1 MGDRM
6 KRIIK
11 FVIAIGFILF
21 IFQFSVM
28 FFINKHEV
36 NYTLSQNDNTYTVK
50 EQFQKVKKKHYYSF
64 EVLDKDKNK
73 FIFYYDQDYK
83 KKKKILSQVEVY
95 QEGNVYC
102 MAPIFKDNKLGGIV
116 CRNNSELVSFDY
128 LKRSGV
134 SFDKWKEAL
143 QAKGYVL
150 EDTDIISTQDII
162 TLYNHF
168 PANYTMSIWNYHGLY
183 ILKKDHIKNLS
194 ILDNDYY
201 ENTLGILA
209 GNYYIIANTDQ
220 NFSYNR
226 IYIVDLLN
234 ESKDFVDLET
244 EISKDSYFLGV
255 VEDDVY
261 IMDRDKKVEYSFNI
275 KSRKLKEVGNKD
287 TNATMY
293 YNGKWEEKNIYT
305 VSDNKE
311 IFQIEEKS
319 EKLEELYH
327 PKLVQESF
335 NKYYF
340 VTNDNTVYYVMKN
353 DLNTKVKL
361 FQDANMKEVKLVDDS
376 LFFIS
381 GQDIIMYD
389 LVTGYRKLVTHSELL
404 YNSKNIFDVV
414 KK

>member
-1 MGDRM
+1 M

-21 IFQFSVM
+21 IFQFAVM
-28 FFINKHEV
+28 FFVNKHEV
-36 NYTLSQNDNTYTVK
+36 SYTLSGKDDVYTVK
-50 EQFQKVKKKHYYSF
+50 EQFQKVKKKHYYNF
-64 EVLDKDKNK
+64 EVLDKEKNK
-73 FIFYYDQDYK
+73 FIFYYNEDYK
-83 KKKKILSQVEVY
+83 KKKKILNQVRTY
-95 QEGNVYC
+95 KEGNIYC
-102 MAPIFKDNKLGGIV
+102 MVPIFKDNKLGGIV
-116 CRNNSELVSFDY
+116 CRENNELVSFDY
-128 LKRSGV
+128 LKRRGI
-134 SFDKWKEAL
+134 SFDKWKGEL
-143 QAKGYVL
+143 QTEGYIVD
-150 EDTDIISTQDII
+150 DTDSVATQAGV

-168 PANYTMSIWNYHGLY
+168 PTDYAVSIWNYHGLY
-183 ILKKDHIKNLS
+183 ILKNNHIKNLS
-194 ILDNDYY
+194 VLDSDYY
-201 ENTLGILA
+201 ENTLGILV
-209 GNYYIIANTDQ
+209 GNYYVIANTDQ
-220 NFSYNR
+220 DFSYNR
-226 IYIVDLLN
+226 IYIIDLWN

-261 IMDRDKKVEYSFNI
+261 IMDRDKKIEYSFNI

-311 IFQIEEKS
+311 MFEMEEKP

-327 PKLVQESF
+327 PKLVRESL

-340 VTNDNTVYYVMKN
+340 VTDDNTVYYVMKN

-361 FQDANMKEVKLVDDS
+361 FQDANMKEVKLVDDN

-381 GQDIIMYD
+381 GQDIIMYN
-389 LVTGYRKLVTHSELL
+389 LTSGYRKLASHSELL